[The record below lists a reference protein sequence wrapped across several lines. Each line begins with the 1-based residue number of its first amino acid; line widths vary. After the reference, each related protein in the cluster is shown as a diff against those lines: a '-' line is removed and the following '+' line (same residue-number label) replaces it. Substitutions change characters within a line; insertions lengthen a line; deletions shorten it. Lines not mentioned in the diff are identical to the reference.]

1 LNNFKIYKQVFVSN
15 SIAFLVVGLSYF
27 TYTKIL
33 SPFQLGIYSSAVVLS
48 SIGTLLLESG
58 VKNCILRTKEKVDNI
73 LVIDIIVFQYLIV
86 FLILLIWSVVYL
98 NNSVLNIPNIN
109 FLFLYSIIYWFTS
122 PIISTSTGILEKKM
136 NFKIISTIEPIY
148 LIIERG
154 LPILFLLLY
163 KSINAF
169 IIASTIAR
177 IFRVI
182 CLYKYI
188 DISFENYYFK
198 GVLNRIRKFSK
209 EVFNVF
215 FGLSSSLI
223 RDNLHVIL
231 IGSLCGVEWIGYYA
245 FGLQICVM
253 ASQVFVQVSTRL
265 TSSFISN
272 IDNSDDKL
280 YLIYKQIEILSKI
293 TTPILV
299 ITLLIFPMIN
309 NIFFDNKW
317 NNLIG
322 LLPFL
327 LARMVLG
334 IASTPVGGYV
344 IIEDDTLNFNK
355 KMWIWTG
362 FECILGYISIMIFG
376 QIGLAISYSITVWI
390 GLFIITYR
398 TKINFYL
405 LIKKIFEGNTFF
417 ISIIVSFLYFC
428 FLLKYNSKVYLIITI
443 AIILFVNLFLN
454 RTLILFY
461 LKKWK
466 LD

>member
-1 LNNFKIYKQVFVSN
+1 MNNFKIYKQVFVSN

-58 VKNCILRTKEKVDNI
+58 VKNCILRTKEKIDNI
-73 LVIDIIVFQYLIV
+73 LVIDIIVFQYLLV
-86 FLILLIWSVVYL
+86 FLILLVWSVVYL

-182 CLYKYI
+182 CLYKYL

-265 TSSFISN
+265 TSSFVANISEDHLKVN
-272 IDNSDDKL
+272 LVI
-280 YLIYKQIEILSKI
+280 KQIDLLIKV
-293 TTPILV
+293 TVPILC
-299 ITLLIFPMIN
+299 ITFIVFPYININLLS
-309 NIFFDNKW
+309 NKW
-317 NNLIG
+317 ENTFLI
-322 LLPFL
+322 LPFL
-327 LARMVLG
+327 LARMLPG
-334 IASTPVGGYV
+334 IVSTTIGGYI
-344 IIEDDTLNFNK
+344 IIEDKSTIFNL
-355 KMWIWTG
+355 KMWIWT
-362 FECILGYISIMIFG
+362 ILEFISALFFIHFFDNL
-376 QIGLAISYSITVWI
+376 GLAISYSITIWF
-390 GLFIITYR
+390 GLYILVYNTKVSYHCILVIIKENRVFLQT
-398 TKINFYL
+398 I
-405 LIKKIFEGNTFF
+405 LICI
-417 ISIIVSFLYFC
+417 LYFC
-428 FLLKYNSKVYLIITI
+428 YLIKYNSFMLLSLTSIIIILLNLIWNKRIITE
-443 AIILFVNLFLN
+443 
-454 RTLILFY
+454 LIS
-461 LKKWK
+461 K
-466 LD
+466 LR